1 MSLSR
6 IPTVLDALVALLTP
20 GLAPVPVWDGPVP
33 TGDFADALYLGY
45 DADPLGERQ
54 AASSTTKWAG
64 VGAKKR
70 DETIVITGAV
80 VAISGDGIAKDA
92 RDRAYAVLATAEQL
106 LRNDPSMAQPP
117 PFVASISNTQLFWEW
132 LEDAGLQARLAFQID
147 VETRV

>member
-6 IPTVLDALVALLTP
+6 VPSTLDALVALFTP
-20 GLAPVPVWDGPVP
+20 GLAPTPVWDGPVP
-33 TGDFADALYLGY
+33 TGDFSDALYLGY

-64 VGAKKR
+64 IGAKKR
-70 DETIVITGAV
+70 DETITIIGAA

-92 RDRAYAVLATAEQL
+92 RDRAYAIVAAAEQL
-106 LRNDPSMAQPP
+106 LRIDPSMAQPP
-117 PFVASISNTQLFWEW
+117 PFVASISETQLFWDW
-132 LEDAGLQARLAFQID
+132 LENAGLQARLAFQID